1 MSTAVERT
9 RFGWSRWSE
18 SSEGLERSY
27 TVCAPGLA
35 EWKRDIVHATLFR
48 DDRRGLIQLA
58 ARWLVR
64 GLALALVLGSALA
77 LLLQS
82 SVVVVP
88 VALSVLV
95 ATGVLLAALPNVG
108 RQLVDRHTVTVTGD
122 ACREVCRIAAVLDRI
137 EPDPSDVE
145 RDDARTMWRLA
156 HTDPKFLSNY
166 GRTVRDWEV
175 SYDRLRTTLARE
187 ATPDV
192 QDASA
197 GSTTADTDL
206 RQALSGAAGALP
218 VC

>member
-9 RFGWSRWSE
+9 RFGWSRWAE
-18 SSEGLERSY
+18 SAEGLERSY
-27 TVCAPGLA
+27 TVCAPGLS

-48 DDRRGLIQLA
+48 DDRRGIIQLA

-64 GLALALVLGSALA
+64 GLVLALVLGVVLA

-82 SVVVVP
+82 TVVVVP
-88 VALSVLV
+88 VTLSVLV
-95 ATGVLLAALPNVG
+95 ATGVLLAALPNLG
-108 RQLVDRHTVTVTGD
+108 RQLVERHTVTVTGD

-175 SYDRLRTTLARE
+175 SYDRLRATLARE
-187 ATPDV
+187 APSSAV
-192 QDASA
+192 SGGDAREA
-197 GSTTADTDL
+197 F
-206 RQALSGAAGALP
+206 SGAA
-218 VC
+218 